1 MLAILLRPAC
11 AALHLHLSSLMPSPM
26 RFCNSSQCSRLSAAC
41 SAQAKSLRPPASASS
56 ADYQREAF
64 EHAEVEWRVVHAS
77 FAQLLDDMQLMT
89 QLVCESH
96 VSQQLATRRC
106 VQREKVLRL
115 LVEAQL
121 HERDVADAAR
131 AATHKLLQHKHQ
143 ELAQR
148 YLELSEALHTY
159 A

>member
-1 MLAILLRPAC
+1 
-11 AALHLHLSSLMPSPM
+11 M
-26 RFCNSSQCSRLSAAC
+26 RFCNSSQCDRLNAAR
-41 SAQAKSLRPPASASS
+41 SAQAQSLRPPASTDS
-56 ADYQREAF
+56 ANYEREAF

-77 FAQLLDDMQLMT
+77 FAQLLDGMQLMT

-121 HERDVADAAR
+121 HEREVTDAAR
-131 AATHKLLQHKHQ
+131 AETHKLLEHKHQ